1 VETKEGA
8 LEESG
13 ACIIINFYLI
23 RRLFSGGLDEFSAPQ
38 PQANSLPK

>member
-1 VETKEGA
+1 METKEGA

-23 RRLFSGGLDEFSAPQ
+23 RRLFSGLDEFSAPQ